1 MNSMTEDWPGQFIHQ
16 ATLYDNV
23 ELLSDLLQGEAIA
36 NINSKDPYG
45 ERTAVYTAVSNNSL
59 QCLKV
64 LLEKGADPSCSAG
77 MRYNMM
83 SPLHQ
88 ALMDGK
94 IEAIRLLLE
103 FGADIDSTDS
113 SGMSVYNFAKNF
125 DNRTALDE
133 FEKVYRRRKQTE
145 EESVRKLCES
155 CRKCNIDEVK
165 GMLGSPGP
173 GAYTGKLLTLIP
185 VGETLN
191 SLHLAAQGGDEN
203 LMKLLLE
210 QVHELRPEI
219 APIHC
224 AVEAGHV
231 KIVELLLQECPECC
245 RWLNSKEQSPLHVAA
260 ERGYRDMIGCLLEF
274 PYPDS
279 SYITIKDEEDNVQYK
294 ISIDVNKTDVDG
306 QTPLYLACK
315 NGHEDVVEILL
326 NFPVEVEDRSGDY
339 FPVKVNTDSKNYK
352 LSCIYSA
359 VKNKHHDIVDMLI
372 ARKAD
377 VNILAREGDQEF
389 SALLMVACQNE
400 DIIMMDKLLQN
411 NALDEKNIVL
421 QEAVRDHPNCVLPLL
436 KYRSSL
442 DKHFSINKGVTRQ
455 SSSSDSRNF
464 SEDESEN
471 FHGGSSD
478 SQAKFDHRVHAVNV
492 RWQNLQVLA
501 TVEKAWLTYSGYH
514 HNKKITHLDDQFAL
528 SAITRVDVSGNCLS
542 MFPAILFELPSLYT
556 LNISKNRIA
565 DFPRQET
572 CSIKCKSLEDL
583 DLRNNRLITLPSYIF
598 TEIPTLKVL
607 NVSSNC
613 LQELP
618 SAIWLADALAT
629 LDVSRNQ
636 LTRLPASDQGV
647 WAGKSG
653 RSDSTGSDPYE
664 SEPEQKA
671 DVVSKEEGFHDTDIY
686 RCSYWESKLEI
697 VDISLNSSDSKKKGI
712 KTLKLYENNIAEFPD
727 FLSSV
732 APFLETLE
740 MGSNKLKRLGMLRSY
755 PQYLKELDLNRN
767 QIQDMDDWERDD
779 QDFHVSYTSSSNRAS
794 MQIGIA
800 HRRYKLENLESLD
813 LSANGLKSI
822 TLLRPANVSV
832 QESFGNSF
840 NAVEAANQEIHG
852 RLLFP
857 NLTTL
862 DLSLNKIESIPS
874 AIGQMKEL
882 KRLSLKMNP
891 IKELPPELGL
901 ITSLWNLELERC
913 PLQGHIQVYLQDA
926 HNYTGSIKSF
936 LLSVL
941 EESQEY
947 NSMNLMI
954 VGQFKIGKTSL
965 LEQLRKKGNTLS
977 KSTHFVE
984 RMGNQKGGNK
994 TKKGEMLS
1002 TVGIDINDLI
1012 LDGKNGKVHLRTWDF
1027 GGQKEYYAT
1036 HQYFLSP
1043 RSLYLVV
1050 WNLKDGNP
1058 GVDDLRQWLVNIQ
1071 ANASGAPVII
1081 VGTHLDEVRKKRGQK
1096 CLYSE
1101 NWETEMTQRINEK
1114 YRIVEPE
1121 KSGLPYIIDIINV
1134 SCIGT
1139 GINIDILV
1147 KKFYDT
1153 VFELHHPARKSEK
1166 LLGHKVPKK
1175 YVMLQKCI
1183 EKLAKDRLSQNKEP
1197 VLNSD
1202 TYLVTVMEDMN
1213 KFVAPE
1219 GGSPECSP
1227 FRNKEDLEQAT
1238 KFLHENGILCHFEDL
1253 ALRDQYFIDPQWLC
1267 DQLAQVVSIKYVNNF
1282 AKFGVMKVKDLKSLY
1297 KASDKIGSF
1306 MLSLLNKFEVALQ
1319 YDKDHLILPSLLP
1332 TVKDLDSAETRG
1344 ENVKIPLK
1352 RPSEMTKHNL
1362 IKAPLSI
1369 GNSTFYTQEV
1379 AVSVESSKPNTTIL
1393 IKTDCSLNA
1402 AFSHCRLYILTYFPS
1417 GFWPRLITR
1426 LLADDSIYQS
1436 VLELFPFEPQLLQN
1450 CVDLQTAVP
1459 SWRCWQT
1466 GMELVHF
1473 DNVLLQIKEIQVG
1486 SLTGSGI
1493 CDYSNLEM
1501 MCYFEEDWAKLDLN
1515 DSAVLEISFAID
1527 KIVFYFG
1534 GKDNWT
1540 HPTQNFTSVEPQRIF
1555 LEEQAKA
1562 KILSRV
1568 VEHIDG
1574 LLQDWYPDIGEARFI
1589 QNCSGRYLVTRVI
1602 PCPLCLENEVREQ
1615 KDVCESWVYVA
1626 AGDGNNPVHTVNVEG
1641 CHPTQNESQEQEAP
1655 KNQKKKVIYSFLVE
1669 RCILNTF
1676 AGRDEICLKHGSVS
1690 PKFMMTE
1697 DGVNRVLYAAPD
1709 VVFHDLDR
1717 DYLVDNDSLQI
1728 KKEIGKGAFG
1738 KVFAGKYIQGTAAHD
1753 VAIKMLYSMEN
1764 GRASKN
1770 PAQMELE
1777 TACTAYLTA
1786 RQEVS
1791 ILQTIKH
1798 PHIVALLGLSKSPL
1812 SLLLS
1817 LAPMGALGSILHNLH
1832 RDGLRLP
1839 VFVIK
1844 QVIIQVSDALDY
1856 LHERS
1861 IIYRDLKSDNILVW
1875 HFPRVQD
1882 ASPTQPVLVRLADYG
1897 ISRSVMPTGAKGYGG
1912 TPPFIAP
1919 EILHRAGRE
1928 TYTEKVDIFSFGMFL
1943 FELITCRQPLEEIAN
1958 PTLHVYHGGRP
1969 SITQEES
1976 MYPSHMLD
1984 LMTACWSHEQE
1995 DRPSA
2000 AQIRMIASCPQFC
2013 HLSDTVS
2020 MGASVAILSACSVY
2034 VEGQYVGPD
2043 DYERMKEDHTQV
2055 WAASQVGSSSSLDMF
2070 IYDKHNKCLA
2080 SRSMSLCP
2088 GQKVLLTCV
2097 VNMYVWCL
2105 DSSAKIQI
2113 FSAVKMKQVKEVKLG
2128 ADGIL
2133 FGHGM
2138 IYFRGNDT
2146 EPGHVIMLVQNKSSF
2161 LVFILDENFENI
2173 SPKTTEPIRI
2183 NKTPLCIAA
2192 VRSPYGSQLLFGQ
2205 RQGQISVCSLSA
2217 PNQELSVLNHYNPPN
2232 NSVACKFIV
2241 TATDSGHQVDK
2252 FVWTYNYPGSIVY
2265 KWNVDSMKIQ
2275 EKLDCSKLIPATES
2289 YQIQSTR
2296 KFEAKHYQVTALTVV
2311 DKHLYISTTW
2321 GCIIVAD
2328 SQSLEPYSVFRC
2340 HGDEEFYVKA
2350 ILPLRP
2356 VIKMASSMEWSM
2368 SSLSQA
2374 FTNDGIV
2381 TIGRGYVD
2389 IIRYV
2394 MQLDRQALARGGID
2408 HSWEMVANG
2417 SMKVTG
2423 KMKDYS
2429 KGQTFLLSWTAAD
2442 WEHY

>member
-1 MNSMTEDWPGQFIHQ
+1 MSLSSMMEDWPGQFIHQ
-16 ATLYDNV
+16 ATLYDNE
-23 ELLSDLLQGEAIA
+23 ELLSDLLQGDAIA
-36 NINSKDPYG
+36 NINSKDPHG

-59 QCLKV
+59 KCLKV
-64 LLEKGADPSCSAG
+64 LLEKGANPSISAG
-77 MRYNMM
+77 VRYNMM

-94 IEAIRLLLE
+94 IEAIKLLLD
-103 FGADIDSTDS
+103 FGADIDSKDS
-113 SGMSVYNFAKNF
+113 SGMSVFNLARNI
-125 DNRTALDE
+125 DNKTVLDE

-145 EESVRKLCES
+145 EESVRKLYES

-165 GMLGSPGP
+165 GMLGSPGD
-173 GAYTGKLLTLIP
+173 YTEKLLTLIP
-185 VGETLN
+185 LGETMN
-191 SLHLAAQGGDEN
+191 SLCLAAQRGDEN

-210 QVHELRPEI
+210 QVDELRPEI
-219 APIHC
+219 APIHY

-231 KIVELLLQECPECC
+231 KIVELLLQKCPECC
-245 RWLNSKEQSPLHVAA
+245 RWLNPKEQSPLHVAA

-279 SYITIKDEEDNVQYK
+279 SYITIRDEEENVEYK
-294 ISIDVNKTDVDG
+294 ISIDVNKTDVYG
-306 QTPLYLACK
+306 HTPLYLACD

-326 NFPVEVEDRSGDY
+326 NFPVEVEGRSGDY
-339 FPVKVNTDSKNYK
+339 FPVKVNIDSKNYK

-359 VKNKHHDIVDMLI
+359 VKNKHHDIVDMII
-372 ARKAD
+372 ARKVD
-377 VNILAREGDQEF
+377 INILAREGDQEF

-442 DKHFSINKGVTRQ
+442 DKHFSINRGVTRQ
-455 SSSSDSRNF
+455 SSGSDSRNF
-464 SEDESEN
+464 SEDESED
-471 FHGGSSD
+471 FHLGSSD
-478 SQAKFDHRVHAVNV
+478 SQTKLNPRVHAVNV

-501 TVEKAWLTYSGYH
+501 TVEKAWLTYTGYH

-542 MFPAILFELPSLYT
+542 MFPAVLFELPSLYT
-556 LNISKNRIA
+556 LNVSKNRIT
-565 DFPRQET
+565 DFPRQEM

-607 NVSSNC
+607 NASSNC

-618 SAIWLADALAT
+618 STIWLADALAT
-629 LDVSRNQ
+629 LDVSKNQ
-636 LTRLPASDQGV
+636 LTRLPASDQGI

-664 SEPEQKA
+664 NEPEQKA
-671 DVVSKEEGFHDTDIY
+671 DSAISKGEGFHDTDVY
-686 RCSYWESKLEI
+686 RCSYWESELEI
-697 VDISLNSSDSKKKGI
+697 VDVALNPSDSKKKGI
-712 KTLKLYENNIAEFPD
+712 KTLKLSENNITEFPD

-732 APFLETLE
+732 APYLGTLE
-740 MGSNKLKRLGMLRSY
+740 MASNKLKRLGRLRSY
-755 PQYLKELDLNRN
+755 PQYLKELDLSRN
-767 QIQDMDDWERDD
+767 QFQDMNDWDKDD
-779 QDFHVSYTSSSNRAS
+779 QDLHSSYTSSTSRVS

-800 HRRYKLENLESLD
+800 HRRHKLENLEILD

-822 TLLRPANVSV
+822 TLLRPATDSV
-832 QESFGNSF
+832 QESLGNSF
-840 NAVEAANQEIHG
+840 NAVEAANQEIQG

-874 AIGQMKEL
+874 EIGQMKEL

-901 ITSLWNLELERC
+901 LSSLWNLELERC
-913 PLQGHIQVYLQDA
+913 PLEGHIQVYLQDS
-926 HNYTGSIKSF
+926 HNSTASIRSF

-965 LEQLRKKGNTLS
+965 LEQLRKKGNTFS

-1002 TVGIDINDLI
+1002 TVGIDINDLT
-1012 LDGKNGKVHLRTWDF
+1012 LDGKSGKVHFRTWDF

-1050 WNLKDGNP
+1050 WNLKDGYP

-1081 VGTHLDEVRKKRGQK
+1081 VGTHLDEVKKKRGQK
-1096 CLYSE
+1096 SAYSE
-1101 NWETEMTQRINEK
+1101 DWEATMTQRIHEK
-1114 YRIVEPE
+1114 YITAEPE
-1121 KSGLPYIIDIINV
+1121 KSGLPYIIDIVNV
-1134 SCIGT
+1134 SCVGA
-1139 GINIDILV
+1139 GISIDSLV
-1147 KKFYDT
+1147 KKVYDT
-1153 VFELHHPARKSEK
+1153 VFELRHPARKSEK
-1166 LLGHKVPKK
+1166 LLGQKVPKK
-1175 YVMLQKCI
+1175 YVMLQNCI
-1183 EKLAKDRLSQNKEP
+1183 QKLAKDRLSQNKEP

-1202 TYLVTVMEDMN
+1202 TYVVTVMEDMN

-1219 GGSPECSP
+1219 GEYPECSP

-1267 DQLAQVVSIKYVNNF
+1267 DQLAQVVSIKDVNKF

-1306 MLSLLNKFEVALQ
+1306 ILSLLNKFEVALQ
-1319 YDKDHLILPSLLP
+1319 YDKDNLILPSLLP
-1332 TVKDLDSAETRG
+1332 TAKDLESPVSRK

-1352 RPSEMTKHNL
+1352 RPAEMTKCNL
-1362 IKAPLSI
+1362 IKVPLSI

-1379 AVSVESSKPNTTIL
+1379 AVSVESSKPNTIVL
-1393 IKTDCSLNA
+1393 IKTECSLNA

-1426 LLADDSIYQS
+1426 LLADDFMYQS
-1436 VLELFPFEPQLLQN
+1436 VLELFPFESTLLQN

-1466 GMELVHF
+1466 GLELVHF
-1473 DNVLLQIKEIQVG
+1473 DNVLLQIKEIQGG
-1486 SLTGSGI
+1486 SATGSGI
-1493 CDYSNLEM
+1493 CDYSSLEM
-1501 MCYFEEDWAKLDLN
+1501 RCYFEEDWAKLDLN
-1515 DSAVLEISFAID
+1515 DSAVLEISFPID
-1527 KIVFYFG
+1527 TVVFFFG
-1534 GKDNWT
+1534 GRDSWT
-1540 HPTQNFTSVEPQRIF
+1540 HPNQNFTSVEPQRLF

-1615 KDVCESWVYVA
+1615 RDVCNSWVYVGA
-1626 AGDGNNPVHTVNVEG
+1626 PERNNLDHTVSIG
-1641 CHPTQNESQEQEAP
+1641 AHHPEQTDYREQEAV
-1655 KNQKKKVIYSFLVE
+1655 KNREKRVIYSFLVE
-1669 RCILNTF
+1669 RCVLNTF

-1690 PKFMMTE
+1690 PTFMMTE

-1709 VVFHDLDR
+1709 VVFHDLDKE
-1717 DYLVDNDSLQI
+1717 YLVDNDSLQI

-1738 KVFAGKYIQGTAAHD
+1738 KVFAGKYIQGTTAHD

-1764 GRASKN
+1764 GRTSKN

-1791 ILQTIKH
+1791 ILQTIRH

-1812 SLLLS
+1812 SLLLN
-1817 LAPMGALGSILHNLH
+1817 LAPMGALGSILHSLH

-1844 QVIIQVSDALDY
+1844 QVVIQVSDALDY
-1856 LHERS
+1856 LHERH

-1919 EILHRAGRE
+1919 EILHHAGRE

-1958 PTLHVYHGGRP
+1958 PTLYVHNGGRP
-1969 SITQEES
+1969 SITLEEA

-1984 LMTACWSHEQE
+1984 LMTICWSHEQE

-2000 AQIRMIASCPQFC
+2000 AQIRMVASCPQFC
-2013 HLSDTVS
+2013 HLSGTVS
-2020 MGASVAILSACSVY
+2020 MGASVAVLSACSVY

-2043 DYERMKEDHTQV
+2043 DYELTKEDHTQIWV
-2055 WAASQVGSSSSLDMF
+2055 ASQVGSNNSLDIF
-2070 IYDKHNKCLA
+2070 IYDKNNKCLA
-2080 SRSMSLCP
+2080 NRSMTLCL
-2088 GQKVLLTCV
+2088 GQKILLMCV
-2097 VNMYVWCL
+2097 VKMHVWCL
-2105 DSSAKIQI
+2105 DSSAKLQI
-2113 FSAVKMKQVKEVKLG
+2113 FSAEKMKQVKEVKLETE
-2128 ADGIL
+2128 GIL

-2138 IYFRGNDT
+2138 INFHENDT
-2146 EPGHVIMLVQNKSSF
+2146 SHVIMLVQNKRGF
-2161 LVFILDENFENI
+2161 LVFILDEDFEHI
-2173 SPKTTEPIRI
+2173 SPKTIEPVRI
-2183 NKTPLCIAA
+2183 NKTPLCVAA
-2192 VRSPYGSQLLFGQ
+2192 IKSSYGSQLLFGQ
-2205 RQGQISVCSLSA
+2205 KQGQISVCSLSA
-2217 PNQELSVLNHYNPPN
+2217 PNQELSVLNHYDPPN

-2241 TATDSGHQVDK
+2241 TAMDSGHQMDK

-2265 KWNVDSMKIQ
+2265 KWNVESMKIQ

-2289 YQIQSTR
+2289 YHIQSTR

-2356 VIKMASSMEWSM
+2356 VIKMASSMEWNM
-2368 SSLSQA
+2368 SSLSRA

-2394 MQLDRQALARGGID
+2394 MQLDRQALARGEID

-2417 SMKVTG
+2417 SMKVTE
-2423 KMKDYS
+2423 KMKDSS
-2429 KGQTFLLSWTAAD
+2429 KGHTFLLSWTAAD